1 MAASWPKQ
9 HAKPVR
15 DPIEL
20 LAMKMHLLRHKRSSG
35 FSLIELL
42 VAMAIG
48 LVVTIAITSVMVSFG
63 NSRRTGTALNDANQS
78 ATYSGFVMDRYLRNA
93 GSGFAQRSDE
103 AFGCLINATENGQV
117 RLPRAD
123 DYPAPFNG
131 ILAASRPRRL
141 IPVLIEQ
148 GAAGA
153 GGDVLTVMAGT
164 SGMGEWPQAV
174 TAGTVTETGLQLGNT
189 LSWRGGDMLLLADPT
204 VPAGCLLGQ
213 VSNGFAGSLTSQ
225 LPFSGAYF
233 TAAGP
238 TVSLVNFGAGN
249 DTLAIQLG
257 NAAGNPPQLQMFAAD
272 ANARL
277 QSFDLLRGGN
287 DGLIPLA
294 DGVIEMR
301 AIYGTTLTT
310 NVNRTRDGWADP
322 GVTPFTAGE
331 LTSGSPAAV
340 TNLKR
345 IVAVRFGLIL
355 RSSLRERDPIEQPGT
370 VTLFSGLPGQ
380 RIRTFTPE
388 EMHFRYRTVEMTV
401 PLRNMLDE
409 QP

>member
-1 MAASWPKQ
+1 
-9 HAKPVR
+9 
-15 DPIEL
+15 
-20 LAMKMHLLRHKRSSG
+20 MKMHPLRHKRSSG

-63 NSRRTGTALNDANQS
+63 NSKRTGTALNDANQS
-78 ATYSGFVMDRYLRNA
+78 ATYSGFVLDRYLRNA

-103 AFGCLINATENGQV
+103 AFGCVINATENGLV

-131 ILAASRPRRL
+131 IPAASRPRRL

-174 TAGTVTETGLQLGNT
+174 TAGTVTGTSLQLGNT
-189 LSWRGGDMLLLADPT
+189 LSWSGGDMLLLADPT

-213 VSNGFAGSLTSQ
+213 VSTGFAGSLTGQ
-225 LPFSGAYF
+225 LPLSGSYF
-233 TAAGP
+233 AATGP
-238 TVSLVNFGAGN
+238 TVGLVNFGAGN

-277 QSFDLLRGGN
+277 QSFDLLRGGV

-294 DGVIEMR
+294 DGVIEIR
-301 AIYGTTLTT
+301 AIYGTTLTA

-340 TNLKR
+340 INLKR

>member
-1 MAASWPKQ
+1 
-9 HAKPVR
+9 
-15 DPIEL
+15 
-20 LAMKMHLLRHKRSSG
+20 MKMHPLRHKHSAG

-48 LVVTIAITSVMVSFG
+48 LIITIAITSVMVSFG
-63 NSRRTGTALNDANQS
+63 NSRLTGTALNDANQS
-78 ATYSGFVMDRYLRNA
+78 ATYSGFVMDRFLRNA

-103 AFGCLINATENGQV
+103 AFGCLINASENGEV
-117 RLPRAD
+117 RLPRPD
-123 DYPAPFNG
+123 DYPEPFNG
-131 ILAASRPRRL
+131 IPAATRARRL

-148 GAAGA
+148 GAAGN

-164 SGMGEWPQAV
+164 SGMGEWPQTV
-174 TAGTVTETGLQLGNT
+174 TATTVTTTGLQLGNT

-225 LPFSGAYF
+225 LPFSGTPSAGSFYA
-233 TAAGP
+233 AAGP
-238 TVSLVNFGAGN
+238 TVSLANFGAGN

-257 NAAGNPPQLQMFAAD
+257 NAAGNPPQFQMFAAD

-277 QSFDLLRGGN
+277 QSFDLLRRA
-287 DGLIPLA
+287 DGLVPLA

-310 NVNRTRDGWADP
+310 NVNRTRDNWADP
-322 GVTPFTAGE
+322 GATPFTAAE
-331 LTSGSPAAV
+331 LNTGSAAALI
-340 TNLKR
+340 NLR
-345 IVAVRFGLIL
+345 QIVAVRVGLIL
-355 RSSLRERDPIEQPGT
+355 RSSLRERDQIEQPGA

-380 RIRTFTPE
+380 RTRTFTPE
-388 EMHFRYRTVEMTV
+388 EMHYRYRTVEMTI
-401 PLRNMLDE
+401 PLRNMLYE

>member
-1 MAASWPKQ
+1 
-9 HAKPVR
+9 
-15 DPIEL
+15 
-20 LAMKMHLLRHKRSSG
+20 MKMHPLRHKRSAG

-48 LVVTIAITSVMVSFG
+48 LIVTIAITSVMVSFG

-78 ATYSGFVMDRYLRNA
+78 ATYSGFVMDRYIRNA

-103 AFGCLINATENGQV
+103 AFGCLINASEDSRV
-117 RLPRAD
+117 LLPRPG
-123 DYPAPFNG
+123 DYPPPFDG
-131 ILAASRPRRL
+131 IPLVNRPRRL

-174 TAGTVTETGLQLGNT
+174 TAATVTVNGLQLGNT
-189 LSWRGGDMLLLADPT
+189 LSWRGGDILLLADPT

-225 LPFSGAYF
+225 LPFSGTPSAGSYYA
-233 TAAGP
+233 AAGP
-238 TVSLVNFGAGN
+238 TVSLSSFGAAN

-257 NAAGNPPQLQMFAAD
+257 NAAGNPPQLQMFGAD
-272 ANARL
+272 AANATL
-277 QSFDLLRGGN
+277 QSFDLLREGA
-287 DGLIPLA
+287 DGLAPLA

-301 AIYGTTLTT
+301 AIYGITSTT
-310 NVNRTRDGWADP
+310 NALRTRENWADP
-322 GVTPFTAGE
+322 GASPFTGAE
-331 LTSGSPAAV
+331 LNSGSAASRI
-340 TNLKR
+340 NLKQ
-345 IVAVRFGLIL
+345 IVAVRVGMIL
-355 RSSLRERDPIEQPGT
+355 RSSLRERDPIEQPGS

-380 RIRTFTPE
+380 RTRTFTPE
-388 EMHFRYRTVEMTV
+388 EMHFRYRTVEMTI